1 MARETWE
8 TGEAFNILM
17 NVDEN
22 THRQAL
28 RLAGQDDNGDA
39 LGRWAKDLLPEDLD
53 QAEVDWSQLRDDVA
67 GMA

>member
-17 NVDEN
+17 NTDE
-22 THRQAL
+22 HIYWQAL
-28 RLAGQDDNGDA
+28 RLAEQDDNGDA

-53 QAEVDWSQLRDDVA
+53 QAEVDWSQLRGDVA
-67 GMA
+67 DMA